1 MRTFK
6 QHTIN
11 EGQLQI
17 DFKKFKRV
25 QKDALIDLLKSTK
38 TKRKFNLDSVTSPS
52 LDRFITVRAYYTDLD
67 DLRDY
72 LKDVGYEWKNGKMSR
87 GKPLDITMESSS

>member
-6 QHTIN
+6 QHAIN
-11 EGQLQI
+11 EGQLSV
-17 DFKKFKRV
+17 DFKKFSRKEK
-25 QKDALIDLLKSTK
+25 QKLIDLLKDVK

-72 LKDVGYEWKNGKMSR
+72 LKDKGYKWKNGKMSS